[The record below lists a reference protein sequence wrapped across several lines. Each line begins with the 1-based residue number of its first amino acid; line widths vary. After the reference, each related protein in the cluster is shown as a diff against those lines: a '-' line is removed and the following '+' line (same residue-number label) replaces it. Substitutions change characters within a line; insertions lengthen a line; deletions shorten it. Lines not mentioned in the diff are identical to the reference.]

1 MLYGENRTNTNGY
14 RYQRTLDAPTQKLF
28 KAIDDENLE
37 DFRQAIEEGAD
48 VYARDEKNM
57 RPLESIKDKLVNVL
71 SNKSACA
78 VSSDKQ
84 KITLKEMTKLLTTKQ
99 LFKAIGDKNLENF
112 KQAIKEGA
120 DVYAR
125 DEKGMTPL
133 MIIARARVY
142 DRQQPVLK
150 EMVTLL
156 LFKAIDDG
164 NLEDFKEA
172 LAEGAVNAF
181 DKEGMTPLMSI
192 VTNLSASSETEKEYQ
207 NMIRL
212 LLLHRS
218 IDVNISEQN
227 NNNTVLHLAM
237 CFQQK
242 KTLQLLLSHPNI
254 NTYLTNK
261 NHQNPEECARQ
272 NRAGHLIIEI
282 QKAQKGKELLA
293 ALSSG
298 NICQAKT
305 LLNQE
310 LHPNCWRRTQDGRI
324 KTPLSL
330 IIRLCLRTITE
341 DEKEV
346 LTKLLKHKDLDFS
359 YEQYA
364 QLKQTIEQAIT
375 ERLTGTINK
384 KDLDDVKKLV
394 EDNDFMNYAII
405 IAAWR
410 NVNNPIESIVNYL
423 NEKFPANTLQP
434 LASTNDIPVGSEQ
447 VIQELKGELERTKA
461 QLIEKER
468 ELDRV
473 VCERTRGIDKI
484 SQLEEDLRQEKSAQ
498 KTKINDLNSEVTRLN
513 RIVCGRA
520 SDTVEI
526 SRLKRDLKQ
535 VREERDRLLSENRLL
550 RSNKNEKSSQ
560 AISSGRK
567 LSNYASACFILL
579 GVYTVVACLVIEDYP
594 GIISAF
600 FTAVALAFFL
610 LGCCNL

>member
-1 MLYGENRTNTNGY
+1 MPYRNGVAYYGAYGGGDNTASQARN
-14 RYQRTLDAPTQKLF
+14 PTTS
-28 KAIDDENLE
+28 
-37 DFRQAIEEGAD
+37 RQ
-48 VYARDEKNM
+48 
-57 RPLESIKDKLVNVL
+57 LSES
-71 SNKSACA
+71 
-78 VSSDKQ
+78 
-84 KITLKEMTKLLTTKQ
+84 TKQ
-99 LFKAIGDKNLENF
+99 
-112 KQAIKEGA
+112 
-120 DVYAR
+120 
-125 DEKGMTPL
+125 
-133 MIIARARVY
+133 
-142 DRQQPVLK
+142 
-150 EMVTLL
+150 

-172 LAEGAVNAF
+172 LAEGADVNAF

-192 VTNLSASSETEKEYQ
+192 VTNLSAGSETEKEYQ
-207 NMIRL
+207 NMIGL

-261 NHQNPEECARQ
+261 NHQNPEGCARQ

-310 LHPNCWRRTQDGRI
+310 LHPNCWRRIQDGRI

-364 QLKQTIEQAIT
+364 QLKQTIEQAIQS
-375 ERLTGTINK
+375 RLTDTINR

-394 EDNDFMNYAII
+394 EDNCFINRAVVT
-405 IAAWR
+405 AALGGVD
-410 NVNNPIESIVNYL
+410 NPVNSIKDYL
-423 NEKFPANTLQP
+423 NEKFPANTNNIPEDFEKFLQ
-434 LASTNDIPVGSEQ
+434 G
-447 VIQELKGELERTKA
+447 LERTKA
-461 QLIEKER
+461 QLVEKEQ
-468 ELDRV
+468 EL
-473 VCERTRGIDKI
+473 TNKTGKI
-484 SQLEEDLRQEKSAQ
+484 SQLEKDLVQVRQEKSAQ
-498 KTKINDLNSEVTRLN
+498 QSELIEFK

-526 SRLKRDLKQ
+526 SRLKRDLEQ
-535 VREERDRLLSENRLL
+535 VREERDRLSSENRLL

-610 LGCCNL
+610 LGCCSLYKANTILSDVESTQLGGLERS

>member
-1 MLYGENRTNTNGY
+1 MPYRNGVAYYGAYGGGDNTASQARN
-14 RYQRTLDAPTQKLF
+14 PTTS
-28 KAIDDENLE
+28 
-37 DFRQAIEEGAD
+37 RQ
-48 VYARDEKNM
+48 
-57 RPLESIKDKLVNVL
+57 LSES
-71 SNKSACA
+71 
-78 VSSDKQ
+78 
-84 KITLKEMTKLLTTKQ
+84 TKQ
-99 LFKAIGDKNLENF
+99 
-112 KQAIKEGA
+112 
-120 DVYAR
+120 
-125 DEKGMTPL
+125 
-133 MIIARARVY
+133 
-142 DRQQPVLK
+142 
-150 EMVTLL
+150 

-172 LAEGAVNAF
+172 LAEGADVNAF

-192 VTNLSASSETEKEYQ
+192 VTNLSAGSETEKEYQ

-298 NICQAKT
+298 NICQAKR

-364 QLKQTIEQAIT
+364 QLKQTIEQAIQS
-375 ERLTGTINK
+375 RLTDTINR

-394 EDNDFMNYAII
+394 EDNCFINRAVVT
-405 IAAWR
+405 AALGGVD
-410 NVNNPIESIVNYL
+410 NPVNSIKDYL
-423 NEKFPANTLQP
+423 NEKFPANTNNIPEDFEKFLQ
-434 LASTNDIPVGSEQ
+434 G
-447 VIQELKGELERTKA
+447 LERTKA
-461 QLIEKER
+461 QLVEKEQ
-468 ELDRV
+468 EL
-473 VCERTRGIDKI
+473 TNKTGKI
-484 SQLEEDLRQEKSAQ
+484 SQLEKDLVQVRQEKSAQ
-498 KTKINDLNSEVTRLN
+498 QSELIEFK

-535 VREERDRLLSENRLL
+535 VREERDRLSSENRLL

-579 GVYTVVACLVIEDYP
+579 GVYTVVACLVIEYYP

-610 LGCCNL
+610 LGCCNLYKANTILSDVESTQLGGLERS

>member
-1 MLYGENRTNTNGY
+1 MPYRNGVAYYGAYGGGDNTASQARN
-14 RYQRTLDAPTQKLF
+14 PTTS
-28 KAIDDENLE
+28 
-37 DFRQAIEEGAD
+37 RQ
-48 VYARDEKNM
+48 
-57 RPLESIKDKLVNVL
+57 LSES
-71 SNKSACA
+71 
-78 VSSDKQ
+78 
-84 KITLKEMTKLLTTKQ
+84 TKQ
-99 LFKAIGDKNLENF
+99 
-112 KQAIKEGA
+112 
-120 DVYAR
+120 
-125 DEKGMTPL
+125 
-133 MIIARARVY
+133 
-142 DRQQPVLK
+142 
-150 EMVTLL
+150 

-172 LAEGAVNAF
+172 LAEGADVNAF

-192 VTNLSASSETEKEYQ
+192 VTNLSAGSETEKEYQ

-212 LLLHRS
+212 LLLQRS

-261 NHQNPEECARQ
+261 NHQNPEGCARQ

-364 QLKQTIEQAIT
+364 QLKQTIEQAIQS
-375 ERLTGTINK
+375 RLTDTINR

-394 EDNDFMNYAII
+394 EDNCFINRAVVT
-405 IAAWR
+405 AALGGVD
-410 NVNNPIESIVNYL
+410 NPVNSIKDYL
-423 NEKFPANTLQP
+423 NEKFPANTNNIPEDFEKFLQ
-434 LASTNDIPVGSEQ
+434 G
-447 VIQELKGELERTKA
+447 LERTKA
-461 QLIEKER
+461 QLVEKEQ
-468 ELDRV
+468 EL
-473 VCERTRGIDKI
+473 TNKTGKI
-484 SQLEEDLRQEKSAQ
+484 SQLEKDLVQVRQEKSAQ
-498 KTKINDLNSEVTRLN
+498 QSELIEFK

-526 SRLKRDLKQ
+526 SRLKRDLEQ
-535 VREERDRLLSENRLL
+535 VREERDRLSSENRLL

-610 LGCCNL
+610 LGCCSLYKANTILSDVESTQLGGLERS